1 MSSTSATILV
11 MVGFIEKLRAQCSI
25 RRLAYSGV
33 DDTVTVGR
41 WEMLIEVMDIERD
54 SLGVIVAIVMYCKT
68 ARRPVFEAC
77 W

>member
-1 MSSTSATILV
+1 
-11 MVGFIEKLRAQCSI
+11 
-25 RRLAYSGV
+25 V

-54 SLGVIVAIVMYCKT
+54 SLGVVVAIVMYCKI
-68 ARRPVFEAC
+68 ARRPVFETC